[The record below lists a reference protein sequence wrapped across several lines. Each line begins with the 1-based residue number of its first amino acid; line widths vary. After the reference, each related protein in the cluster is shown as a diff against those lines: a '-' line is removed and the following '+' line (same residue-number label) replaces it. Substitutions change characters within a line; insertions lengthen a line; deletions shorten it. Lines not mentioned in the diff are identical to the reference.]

1 MRPCMN
7 ANYLMRLISRGVEVK
22 QLSLRESFK
31 ENRKKHKKKRDK
43 MFCIIKDH
51 KFYESIWEIVATDE
65 LINSDHLVLK
75 SIEDFDAKTLLK
87 NDFHLLF
94 IDDKESI
101 CGKATLSSIRTSKSC
116 IALGIHDVAFHLRE
130 DSDIHEDIERFEQLA
145 KRFYQELFKTA
156 FWISHKLTLEYIVT
170 TSKHK
175 DDHEDLAF
183 FGKVKFS
190 SEHETLK
197 DVVGVISSDLTSLGQ
212 FYEGGPFTHEIKA
225 EASFI
230 LYKKEKI

>member
-1 MRPCMN
+1 
-7 ANYLMRLISRGVEVK
+7 
-22 QLSLRESFK
+22 
-31 ENRKKHKKKRDK
+31 
-43 MFCIIKDH
+43 MFCIIKDY
-51 KFYESIWEIVATDE
+51 KFHESIWGIVAADE
-65 LINSDHLVLK
+65 LINFDHLVLK
-75 SIEDFDAKTLLK
+75 SIEDFDAKTLLE
-87 NDFHLLF
+87 NDLHLLF
-94 IDDKESI
+94 IDDEEGI

-116 IALGIHDVAFHLRE
+116 IALGIKDVAFHLSE
-130 DSDIHEDIERFEQLA
+130 DSDIHEDIERFEQLVEQ
-145 KRFYQELFKTA
+145 FYHQLFKTA
-156 FWISHKLTLEYIVT
+156 FWISHKLTLKYIVT

-197 DVVGVISSDLTSLGQ
+197 DVVGVISSNLTNLEK
-212 FYEGGPFTHEIKA
+212 FYKGEPFTHEIKA

>member
-1 MRPCMN
+1 
-7 ANYLMRLISRGVEVK
+7 
-22 QLSLRESFK
+22 
-31 ENRKKHKKKRDK
+31 

-51 KFYESIWEIVATDE
+51 KFYESIWEIVAADE
-65 LINSDHLVLK
+65 LINFDHLALK

-87 NDFHLLF
+87 NDLHLLF
-94 IDDKESI
+94 IGDEEGI

-116 IALGIHDVAFHLRE
+116 IALGITGVAFHLRE

-156 FWISHKLTLEYIVT
+156 FWVSDKLSLKHIVT
-170 TSKHK
+170 ISKHK

-197 DVVGVISSDLTSLGQ
+197 DVVGVISSDFTSLEK
-212 FYEGGPFTHEIKA
+212 FYEGELTHEIKA
-225 EASFI
+225 EASFV
-230 LYKKEKI
+230 LHEKEKK